1 MRSAILKSFVLL
13 FAMGS
18 VACACPGV
26 SVGEPDRASSAHA
39 GHAMQQGAQHES
51 QDSHD
56 AQPGADCCDEC
67 DGNVDT
73 AVQDQRPTKKDFDP
87 DVVIHRIPAMSRHD
101 SADPPGRKPPDLTP
115 QFAGT
120 TPVSLR
126 DRMLD

>member
-1 MRSAILKSFVLL
+1 MRSSILKSFVLL

-26 SVGEPDRASSAHA
+26 SVGEPDSASSAHA
-39 GHAMQQGAQHES
+39 GHAMHQGAKHES
-51 QDSHD
+51 QDNHH

-73 AVQDQRPTKKDFDP
+73 AIQDQRPAKADFDP
-87 DVVIHRIPAMSRHD
+87 EVVILRFSAMSRHD
-101 SADPPGRKPPDLTP
+101 TADPPGRKPPDLTP
-115 QFAGT
+115 QFAGI